1 MKLNNQ
7 MREALI
13 ENLKKVNEKIEIK
26 ILMINDKKC
35 KRIHDYIDLELT
47 LLRNQK
53 IMIENAI
60 INNEIEEL

>member
-26 ILMINDKKC
+26 ILMIKNVKGFM
-35 KRIHDYIDLELT
+35 IILT
-47 LLRNQK
+47 LN
-53 IMIENAI
+53 
-60 INNEIEEL
+60 